1 MADNEKT
8 NRLAKEKSP
17 YLLQHAH
24 NPVDWYPWGEE
35 AFRKAKAEDKPIFL
49 SIGYSTCHW
58 CHVMAHESFESL
70 EVAEILNRDYV
81 CIKVDREE
89 RPDVDAV
96 YMSVCMA
103 FHGSGG
109 WPLTVLMTPEQK
121 PFWVG
126 TYLPKTSQYG
136 QMGLLE
142 LLKSVAQLWKT
153 DKQKLLESGENAVRM
168 LEQLETEKRPASELT
183 KEVFQ
188 RAFRWFRKAYDPDWG
203 GFGAAPK
210 FPTPFNLLFLLRYS
224 SAERDEDALKMVRH
238 TLDQMY
244 RGGIYDHIGGGFSRY
259 STDEKWLIPHFEKTL
274 YDNAL
279 LAQVYLKAYQKTD
292 SPLYRRIAE
301 NVLRYVLRELT
312 DEQSGFYCGQDA
324 DSEGEEGKYYVFTPD
339 EVAAVLGKAEAEE
352 FCRWFG
358 ITETGNFE
366 GRSVPNLIE
375 NPRYEERNPQIAADC
390 KILADYRLKRTVLHK
405 DDKVLTAWNALM
417 ISALADAYILLDEP
431 VYLKAAQNAQQFI
444 SESLFNHQTCRLYH
458 RWRKGEAGIDTQLD
472 DYAFYAFSLLKLYQA
487 TLRVSYLRKAI
498 ICSKQMVDLFFDK
511 ENGGFYLYAKDA
523 ESLIGRPKE
532 TDDGALPSGNSV
544 ALAVLLWLFR
554 LTGETEW
561 NTLFQKQVRFYS
573 GYLSDFPTAS
583 CAALC
588 TLMEEFYPSQE
599 LICVTSGEEV
609 PPELLTFLHR
619 HQEQLPFTTVKTKAN
634 QKALAELAPYTESYP
649 IPAQGTA
656 YYLCKEG
663 KCSAPVTDLQTLQ
676 RLIFAS

>member
-1 MADNEKT
+1 MAAEEYT
-8 NRLAKEKSP
+8 NALIHEKSP

-24 NPVDWYPWGEE
+24 NPVNWYPWGEE

-136 QMGLLE
+136 HMGLLE
-142 LLKSVAQLWKT
+142 LLNSISQLWKT
-153 DKQKLLESGENAVRM
+153 DKERLLESGETAVRR
-168 LEQLETEKRPASELT
+168 LEQIETEKRPASELT
-183 KEVFQ
+183 VDVFK
-188 RAFRWFRKAYDPDWG
+188 RALKWFRRTYDPDWG
-203 GFGAAPK
+203 GFGTAPK

-224 SAERDEDALKMVRH
+224 SAERDRNALKMVRH

-259 STDEKWLIPHFEKTL
+259 STDERWLIPHFEKTL

-279 LAQVYLKAYQKTD
+279 LAQVYLKAYQKTG
-292 SPLYRRIAE
+292 SSLYRRIAE
-301 NVLRYVLRELT
+301 NVLHYVLRELT

-324 DSEGEEGKYYVFTPD
+324 DSEGEEGKYYVFTPH
-339 EVAAVLGKAEAEE
+339 EIETVLGKGKADE

-358 ITETGNFE
+358 ITKAGNFE
-366 GRSVPNLIE
+366 GKSVPNLIA
-375 NPRYEERNPQIAADC
+375 NPRYEERNPQIETAC

-405 DDKVLTAWNALM
+405 DDKVLTAWNALI
-417 ISALADAYILLDEP
+417 ISALADAYIQLEEP
-431 VYLKAAQNAQQFI
+431 VYLKAAQDAQQFL
-444 SESLFNHQTCRLYH
+444 SKSLVNHQTGRLYH
-458 RWRKGEAGIDTQLD
+458 RWRKGEAGIDAQLD
-472 DYAFYAFSLLKLYQA
+472 DYAFYASALLKLYQA
-487 TLRVSYLRKAI
+487 TFRVAYLREAVM
-498 ICSKQMVDLFFDK
+498 CSKQMVDLFFDK

-532 TDDGALPSGNSV
+532 TDDGALPSGNSI
-544 ALAVLLWLFR
+544 ALAVLLRLFK

-561 NTLFQKQVRFYS
+561 QTFFQKQVEFYS
-573 GYLSDFPTAS
+573 GYLVDFPTAS
-583 CAALC
+583 CAALYA
-588 TLMEEFYPSQE
+588 LIDVLYPSRE
-599 LICVTSGEEV
+599 LICVTSGEEA
-609 PPELLTFLHR
+609 PPELLSFLHR
-619 HQEQLPFTTVKTKAN
+619 NQEQLPFTTVKTKAN
-634 QKALAELAPYTESYP
+634 QKELAELAPYTESYP
-649 IPAQGTA
+649 IPSQGTA

-663 KCSAPVTDLQTLQ
+663 KCSAPVTDLQDLQ
-676 RLIFAS
+676 RLIFES

>member
-1 MADNEKT
+1 MAAEEYT
-8 NRLAKEKSP
+8 NALIHEKSP
-17 YLLQHAH
+17 YLLQHSH
-24 NPVDWYPWGEE
+24 NPVNWYPWGEE

-96 YMSVCMA
+96 YMTVCMA

-136 QMGLLE
+136 HMGLLE
-142 LLKSVAQLWKT
+142 LLNSVAQLWKT
-153 DKQKLLESGENAVRM
+153 DKEKLLESGENAVR
-168 LEQLETEKRPASELT
+168 LLQQLETEKRPASELT
-183 KEVFQ
+183 KEVFKH
-188 RAFRWFRKAYDPDWG
+188 AFRWFRKTYDAEWG
-203 GFGAAPK
+203 GFGSAPK
-210 FPTPFNLLFLLRYS
+210 FPTPFNLLFLLRYA
-224 SAERDEDALKMVRH
+224 SAEHDEDALEMVLH
-238 TLDQMY
+238 TLNQMY

-279 LAQVYLKAYQKTD
+279 LAQVFLKVYQMTD
-292 SPLYRRIAE
+292 SPLYRRNAE
-301 NVLRYVLRELT
+301 NVLNYVLRELT

-339 EVAAVLGKAEAEE
+339 EISAVLGKEEAEE

-366 GRSVPNLIE
+366 GKCVPNLIA
-375 NPRYEERNPQIAADC
+375 NPRYEERIPQIEADC
-390 KILADYRLKRTVLHK
+390 RILAGYRLKRTVLHK

-431 VYLKAAQNAQQFI
+431 VYLKAAKDAQQFL
-444 SESLFNHQTCRLYH
+444 SESLVNHQTGRLYH
-458 RWRKGEAGIDTQLD
+458 RWRKGEAGIDAQLD
-472 DYAFYAFSLLKLYQA
+472 DYAFYAFALLKLYQA
-487 TLRVSYLRKAI
+487 TFEVSYLREAVM
-498 ICSKQMVDLFFDK
+498 CSKQMVELFLDRD
-511 ENGGFYLYAKDA
+511 NGGFYLYAKDA

-532 TDDGALPSGNSV
+532 TDDGALPSGNSI
-544 ALAVLLWLFR
+544 ALAVLLRLFK
-554 LTGETEW
+554 LTGETDW
-561 NTLFQKQVRFYS
+561 DTLFQKQATFYS
-573 GYLSDFPTAS
+573 GYLADFPTSS
-583 CAALC
+583 CAALYAL
-588 TLMEEFYPSQE
+588 TDVLYPSRE
-599 LICVTSGEEV
+599 LVCVTSGEEI
-609 PPELLTFLHR
+609 PEELLSFLHR
-619 HQEQLPFTTVKTKAN
+619 HQEQLPFTTIKTKAN
-634 QKALAELAPYTESYP
+634 QKELAELAPYTESYP
-649 IPAQGTA
+649 IPSQGTA

-663 KCSAPVTDLQTLQ
+663 KCSAPVTDLQDLQ
-676 RLIFAS
+676 RMILES

>member
-1 MADNEKT
+1 MSAVIHT
-8 NRLAKEKSP
+8 NRLINEKSP

-35 AFRKAKAEDKPIFL
+35 AFEKAKRENKPIFL

-58 CHVMAHESFESL
+58 CHVMAQESFESL
-70 EVAEILNRDYV
+70 QVAGILNRDYL

-109 WPLTVLMTPEQK
+109 WPLTVIMTPEQK

-136 QMGLLE
+136 HLGLIE
-142 LLKSVAQLWKT
+142 LLSSITQLWKT
-153 DKQKLLESGENAVRM
+153 DQNKLLESGENAVRQ
-168 LEQLETEKRPASELT
+168 LQQLEAEKRPAAVLT
-183 KEVFQ
+183 TEVFQ
-188 RAFRWFRKAYDPDWG
+188 HAFGCFRRTYDADWG
-203 GFGAAPK
+203 GFGEAPK

-224 SAERDEDALKMVRH
+224 TAEQGEDALEMVQN

-279 LAQVYLKAYQKTD
+279 LSQVYLKAYEKTGR
-292 SPLYRRIAE
+292 PVYRRVAE

-339 EVAAVLGKAEAEE
+339 EIDAVLGKEAADE

-366 GRSVPNLIE
+366 GRSVLNLIANPGFEEE
-375 NPRYEERNPQIAADC
+375 NPKMEADC
-390 KILADYRLKRTVLHK
+390 KILFDYRFRRTVLHK

-417 ISALADAYILLDEP
+417 ISAFADAYIILENP
-431 VYLKAAQNAQQFI
+431 VYLKAAQDAQQFI
-444 SESLFNHQTCRLYH
+444 SRSLVNHETGRLYH
-458 RWRKGEAGIDTQLD
+458 RWRKGESGIAAQLD
-472 DYAFYAFSLLKLYQA
+472 DYAFYAFALLKLYQA
-487 TLRVSYLRKAI
+487 TFQISYLKEAAM
-498 ICSKQMVDLFFDK
+498 CSRQMADLFFDK
-511 ENGGFYLYAKDA
+511 EGGGFYLYAKDG

-532 TDDGALPSGNSV
+532 TDDGALPSGNSI
-544 ALAVLLWLFR
+544 ALAVLLWLFK
-554 LTGETEW
+554 LTGENVW
-561 NTLFQKQVRFYS
+561 QSLFQKQALFYS
-573 GYLSDFPTAS
+573 GYLSDFPSAS
-583 CAALC
+583 CAALYA
-588 TLMEEFYPSQE
+588 LADVLYPSQE

-609 PPELLTFLHR
+609 PPELLSFLHR
-619 HQEQLPFTTVKTKAN
+619 HQEQLPFSTVKTKAN
-634 QKALAELAPYTESYP
+634 QKELLDVAPYTENYS
-649 IPAQGTA
+649 IPAEGTA
-656 YYLCKEG
+656 FYLCKDG
-663 KCSAPVTDLQTLQ
+663 KCLAPVTDLQALQ
-676 RLIFAS
+676 EIIFD